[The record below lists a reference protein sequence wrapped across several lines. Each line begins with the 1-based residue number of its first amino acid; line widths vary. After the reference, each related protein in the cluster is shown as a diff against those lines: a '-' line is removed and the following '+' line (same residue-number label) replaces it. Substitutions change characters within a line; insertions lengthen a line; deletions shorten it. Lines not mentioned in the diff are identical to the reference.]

1 MSRPMTSLLA
11 TAATAVLAMAGPDA
25 QAADLRGERY
35 AMVDPAAMQRLLP
48 APPASITKAQRAGTT
63 RKKARQ
69 EKSTILTGLQ
79 NFRTTARQA
88 LERLSGH
95 GPCQTTEPGCPTV
108 FRDGVAKS
116 QSWRYA
122 TTLSPRE
129 ANAPSADVARPDAGQ
144 PALERPFADIPGL
157 VPGRESN
164 YRFTFSMPLGQ
175 YENVLLQARVR
186 RNAYN
191 TDDTSDST
199 LRADWSLRF

>member
-1 MSRPMTSLLA
+1 MSRPETRLLA
-11 TAATAVLAMAGPDA
+11 TAATAVLAMAGLDA

-35 AMVDPAAMQRLLP
+35 ALVDPAAMQRLVP
-48 APPASITKAQRAGTT
+48 VRPTSTAKAPLAGTT

-88 LERLSGH
+88 LERISGH
-95 GPCQTTEPGCPTV
+95 TACQTAEQGCPTV
-108 FRDGVAKS
+108 FREGVAKS

-122 TTLSPRE
+122 TTSSPRE
-129 ANAPSADVARPDAGQ
+129 VNHQSADVARPDAGQ
-144 PALERPFADIPGL
+144 PALERPFADVPGL

-164 YRFTFSMPLGQ
+164 YKLTLNMPLGQ
-175 YENVLLQARVR
+175 YENVLLQARLR

>member
-1 MSRPMTSLLA
+1 MSRPETRLLA

-35 AMVDPAAMQRLLP
+35 ALVDPAAMQRLVP
-48 APPASITKAQRAGTT
+48 ANPTSTARAPHASKT
-63 RKKARQ
+63 RKKPRQ

-88 LERLSGH
+88 LERISGH
-95 GPCQTTEPGCPTV
+95 GACQTAETGCPTV
-108 FRDGVAKS
+108 FRDGIAKS
-116 QSWRYA
+116 QSWRHA
-122 TTLSPRE
+122 SWSLPE
-129 ANAPSADVARPDAGQ
+129 ANVGSAENERPAGQ
-144 PALERPFADIPGL
+144 PALERPFTDVPGL
-157 VPGRESN
+157 VPGRESS
-164 YRFTFSMPLGQ
+164 YRFTFNMPLGQ
-175 YENVLLQARVR
+175 YESVLLQARLR